1 MLAKFMLDN
10 NKMRL
15 MQKKHNNNNHILTL
29 IKYKKYFKSKI
40 KNFFVFLRN
49 IFKNCER
56 IVYFHIKLK

>member
-15 MQKKHNNNNHILTL
+15 MQKKHNNNKHILTL

>member
-1 MLAKFMLDN
+1 MLAKFTLDK
-10 NKMRL
+10 NKVRL
-15 MQKKHNNNNHILTL
+15 QKKHNNNNNNILTL

-49 IFKNCER
+49 IFKNRER

>member
-1 MLAKFMLDN
+1 MLAKFMLDK
-10 NKMRL
+10 NKVRL
-15 MQKKHNNNNHILTL
+15 QKKHNNNNNILTL

-49 IFKNCER
+49 IFKNRER